1 VEITA
6 NNKRTAQD
14 TIAIIA
20 MNLFDAGFNIQPV
33 IIYDSMTENKELTP
47 LMEPTSIQVD
57 PNYINQVIGL
67 NLNTKEIT
75 SCILKSR
82 LGIVHNSA
90 ENGRIMCTVPK
101 YRTDIFHQID
111 IVEEAVVGYGV
122 FNLQPTL
129 PWSKTLGKKSDLTLL
144 FNAVREILIGLG
156 LLEVLSFSLIGKKV
170 EYELVGLKNNIKQA
184 IIVEGTKSTEYE
196 VLRESLIPSLLYTL
210 SHNIHEVY
218 PQKIFEIG
226 KVFTLTGF
234 TKEHWNIGAA
244 IAHNLATYT
253 EAKSVLQEL
262 INECFGAQQTI
273 TISTPATNNDMYI
286 DGRCANILSN
296 EKKVGVIGEIAPLCL
311 ENFKLRVPVVAFEL
325 NMSYLLSKTRTPKKR
340 N

>member
-1 VEITA
+1 
-6 NNKRTAQD
+6 
-14 TIAIIA
+14 
-20 MNLFDAGFNIQPV
+20 
-33 IIYDSMTENKELTP
+33 
-47 LMEPTSIQVD
+47 
-57 PNYINQVIGL
+57 
-67 NLNTKEIT
+67 
-75 SCILKSR
+75 
-82 LGIVHNSA
+82 
-90 ENGRIMCTVPK
+90 
-101 YRTDIFHQID
+101 
-111 IVEEAVVGYGV
+111 
-122 FNLQPTL
+122 
-129 PWSKTLGKKSDLTLL
+129 
-144 FNAVREILIGLG
+144 

-170 EYELVGLKNNIKQA
+170 EYELVGLKDNIKQA

-226 KVFTLTGF
+226 KVFTLSGF

-262 INECFGAQQTI
+262 LNECFSAQQTT
-273 TISTPATNNDMYI
+273 TISTPPTHNDMYV

-325 NMSYLLSKTRTPKKR
+325 NMSYLLLK